1 MICQLRI
8 KITALIKV
16 ATKATNGVA
25 VRGPRTM
32 MRKGMATNA
41 SPNPNVD
48 RARVEMNSTPRV
60 AIVGSISL
68 IG

>member
-1 MICQLRI
+1 
-8 KITALIKV
+8 
-16 ATKATNGVA
+16 
-25 VRGPRTM
+25 M

-48 RARVEMNSTPRV
+48 RVRVEMNSTPRV
-60 AIVGSISL
+60 AIVGNISL